1 MDYDHAGKQRKMTTA
16 PSKPASSKAAP
27 KHAVTDKIKKP
38 PARRNAEGGFLA
50 DDPVALDVVVNEQ
63 VEIQQH
69 KRVLSLVFVQG
80 ISVAVLAGSLLFV
93 GPFVQPVYHYYALNP
108 AGDTMPLV
116 GLTMPNMT
124 NRAIL
129 SWTINSVTEIMTI
142 GFGDFESK
150 LFRQKPRFTTD
161 GWDGFVHEFLKQKVG
176 EIFKHNQLVLTTVPS
191 NTPVILS
198 QGKNKQDVYQWEV
211 QVPVIMT
218 YTTNN
223 NVTQHDRT
231 VVTLTIV
238 RVPPKESPEGIA
250 IKLWRV
256 RV

>member
-1 MDYDHAGKQRKMTTA
+1 MTTGS
-16 PSKPASSKAAP
+16 SKP
-27 KHAVTDKIKKP
+27 P
-38 PARRNAEGGFLA
+38 PAKTAPQHAAIDKTKKIPTPRHAESGFLA
-50 DDPVALDVVVNEQ
+50 NDPVALDVVVNEQ

-69 KRVLSLVFVQG
+69 KRLLSLVFTQG
-80 ISVAVLAGSLLFV
+80 VTVAILAGFLLFI
-93 GPFVQPVYHYYALNP
+93 GPFVQPVYHYFALDP
-108 AGDTMPLV
+108 AGNTMPLV

-129 SWTINSVTEIMTI
+129 SWTINSVTEIMTF

-150 LFRQKPRFTTD
+150 TNKQSSSFTTD
-161 GWDGFVHEFLKQKVG
+161 GWKSFVSEFKKQKVG

-191 NTPVILS
+191 NVPVIIS
-198 QGKNKQDVYQWEV
+198 QGQNKQGVYQWEV

-223 NVTQHDRT
+223 NQTQHDRT

-238 RVPPKESPEGIA
+238 RVPPSENPDGIA
-250 IKLWRV
+250 IKVWRV